1 MVCNEEEKNESIL
14 AIPVVIVW
22 KPVQKEE
29 LHGEKCGVF
38 ATCWHEIFT
47 SLESET
53 CRDILI
59 VSSGMYTVFQIVLQM
74 NWIYSQTPTR
84 RRPVHCIFSNFK
96 HLIPGFYFMSRLTLY
111 ECVVNVR
118 IQLWFLIRKKTIN
131 GKNDMHSVKEQ
142 QSLP

>member
-38 ATCWHEIFT
+38 ATCWYEIFT
-47 SLESET
+47 LLESET

-59 VSSGMYTVFQIVLQM
+59 VSSGMYTVFQIVLRM
-74 NWIYSQTPTR
+74 NWIYIHRLQREEDLSIVYFQ
-84 RRPVHCIFSNFK
+84 ISN
-96 HLIPGFYFMSRLTLY
+96 I
-111 ECVVNVR
+111 
-118 IQLWFLIRKKTIN
+118 
-131 GKNDMHSVKEQ
+131 
-142 QSLP
+142 